1 MSLYPILLPG
11 VFMAASVF
19 FLATGMAQ
27 PHRAVSIETRRIIL
41 DVSKVLALMAI
52 AAAIILK

>member
-1 MSLYPILLPG
+1 MNIYPILLPG

-19 FLATGMAQ
+19 FLVTGIAQ
-27 PHRAVSIETRRIIL
+27 SHRVVNIEVRKIVIS
-41 DVSKVLALMAI
+41 VSKVLALLAI